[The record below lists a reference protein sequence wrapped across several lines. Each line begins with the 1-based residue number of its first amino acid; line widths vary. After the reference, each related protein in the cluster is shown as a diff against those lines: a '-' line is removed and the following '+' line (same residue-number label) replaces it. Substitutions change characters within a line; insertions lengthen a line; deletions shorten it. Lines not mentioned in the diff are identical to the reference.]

1 VKIHI
6 HNERPDEVIA
16 YGLSIGSLSRI
27 NVENLDRQATAVRE
41 HVQHASSPSAP
52 APAATPTP
60 LASVGPVVVAV
71 SPGRGWS
78 QVLASLGV
86 TAIVEGGQSANPSAG
101 ELAEAI
107 RATNATE
114 VIVLP
119 NNPNVRLAA
128 KQAGGLTPDVAVEVV
143 PSRNPAEGVAA
154 LLALES
160 DVDLK
165 TAAKAMAQA
174 MNHVQTLLV
183 TAAVRDARMGRT
195 KVRRGDFIVLGPTD
209 GLVATDGDRTAAV
222 AAAVKKLKPGFELLT
237 LYRGDGVGPAAAE
250 SLRDALLAA
259 TSGVEVELVDGG
271 QPHYDFI
278 IAAE

>member
-1 VKIHI
+1 
-6 HNERPDEVIA
+6 
-16 YGLSIGSLSRI
+16 
-27 NVENLDRQATAVRE
+27 
-41 HVQHASSPSAP
+41 
-52 APAATPTP
+52 
-60 LASVGPVVVAV
+60 VVAV
-71 SPGRGWS
+71 SPGRGWT

-101 ELAEAI
+101 ELADAI
-107 RATNATE
+107 RGTNATE

-128 KQAGGLTPDVAVEVV
+128 RQAGGLTPDVVVEVV

-174 MNHVQTLLV
+174 MTKVQTLLV

-195 KVRRGDFIVLGPTD
+195 KVHRGDFIVLGPTD
-209 GLVATDGDRTAAV
+209 GLVANDRDRTAAV
-222 AAAVKKLKPGFELLT
+222 LAAVKKLKPGFELLT
-237 LYRGDGVGPAAAE
+237 VYRGDAIEQSAAE
-250 SLRDALLAA
+250 DLREALLAA
-259 TSGVEVELVDGG
+259 TAGLEIELVDGG
-271 QPHYDFI
+271 QRHYDFV